1 MPYNIPVLRELNKMG
16 VEVLCI
22 HNDIGK
28 LTPYEPELIE
38 SVRYIKKSQL
48 TEIELYRESKKFLA
62 DVVYISDRTIWE
74 YNKVGIYYK
83 KQGKPVISGN
93 DTQWSKGKQWVNILT
108 SFLRH
113 KRYFS
118 HMQVAGIRQFEYAKR
133 LGFANNKIV
142 WPMYSA
148 NAENFEKI
156 PVDILRFQEATDIL
170 FVGRFSKDKGLEYLL
185 EAWKLT
191 NTKNS
196 RLHLVGNGDL
206 LNKLD
211 IPLNVVIHSFSS
223 QKYLLG
229 LAKQCRA
236 FVLPSLNEPWGVV
249 LHEFAAAGLPL
260 IATDICGASAH
271 FIINN
276 GNGYVVKSR
285 SSQQLSKRIAE
296 ILTATPESLLE
307 MGMLSRQLS
316 KSINPKLVA
325 LAILSVV
332 NE

>member
-1 MPYNIPVLRELNKMG
+1 MPYNIPVLKELNKMG

-28 LTPYEPELIE
+28 LTPYEPDLIE
-38 SVRYIKKSQL
+38 GVKYIKKSQL
-48 TEIELYRESKKFLA
+48 TKEGLYRKSMEFLA
-62 DVVYISDRTIWE
+62 NVVYISDRTIWE
-74 YNKVGIYYK
+74 YNKIGIYYK

-93 DTQWSKGKQWVNILT
+93 DTQWLKGRQWVNVLT
-108 SFLRH
+108 SFFRH

-133 LGFANNKIV
+133 LGFPNSKIV

-148 NAENFEKI
+148 NTENFENI
-156 PVDILRFQEATDIL
+156 PVDIFRFQEATDIL
-170 FVGRFSKDKGLEYLL
+170 FVGRFSKDKGLDYLL
-185 EAWKLT
+185 EAWKLI

-206 LNKLD
+206 FNKMHV
-211 IPLNVVIHSFSS
+211 PSNVVIHSFSS
-223 QKYLLG
+223 QEDLLN

-236 FVLPSLNEPWGVV
+236 FVLPSIKEPWGVV

-260 IATDICGASAH
+260 IATEVCGATAH
-271 FIINN
+271 FIVNN
-276 GNGYVVKSR
+276 ANGYVVKSR

-296 ILTATPESLLE
+296 ILSATPESLLE
-307 MGMLSRQLS
+307 MGLLSRQLS
-316 KSINPKLVA
+316 KSINPRLVA
-325 LAILSVV
+325 LAILSVL